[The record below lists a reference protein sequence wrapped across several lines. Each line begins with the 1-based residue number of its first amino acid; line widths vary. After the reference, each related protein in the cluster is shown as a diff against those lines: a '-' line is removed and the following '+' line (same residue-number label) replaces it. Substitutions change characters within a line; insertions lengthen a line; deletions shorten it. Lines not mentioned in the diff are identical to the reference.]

1 MFAYALEE
9 STGVLRL
16 FLLLVALAL
25 VDSACQASAEEQAPT
40 DTDISI
46 QTTDIESLSVGT
58 ETQCVE
64 RLTKVVDADYLREHD
79 VKVTDEASAAFA
91 IENAI
96 ADVCE
101 QAEPESEVHEAAH
114 EVVHEVEERLK

>member
-1 MFAYALEE
+1 MFAYGVGEI
-9 STGVLRL
+9 GFVLRV
-16 FLLLVALAL
+16 FLVLLAFVLAA
-25 VDSACQASAEEQAPT
+25 SACETSPQEAA

-58 ETQCVE
+58 EMQCVE
-64 RLTKVVDADYLREHD
+64 RLTKVIDADYLREHD

-96 ADVCE
+96 TDVCG
-101 QAEPESEVHEAAH
+101 QAGPDSEVHEAAH
-114 EVVHEVEERLK
+114 EVVREVEERLK

>member
-1 MFAYALEE
+1 MFAQGAGKIVL
-9 STGVLRL
+9 VLRV
-16 FLLLVALAL
+16 FLAL
-25 VDSACQASAEEQAPT
+25 VGLALVASACQTSPEEQGAV

-58 ETQCVE
+58 EMQCVE

-79 VKVTDEASAAFA
+79 VRVTDDASAAFA
-91 IENAI
+91 IENGI

-101 QAEPESEVHEAAH
+101 EADPDSEVHEAAH

>member
-1 MFAYALEE
+1 MARVA
-9 STGVLRL
+9 L
-16 FLLLVALAL
+16 FLAGVVLVLC
-25 VDSACQASAEEQAPT
+25 ACQTSPEERRAA

-79 VKVTDEASAAFA
+79 VEATDQASAAFA

-96 ADVCE
+96 ADVCAE
-101 QAEPESEVHEAAH
+101 AEPDSEVHEAAH
-114 EVVHEVEERLK
+114 EIVHAVEERLQWAASR